1 MAQLPPSSTGASG
14 RTPLAPMFPPNH
26 RRRSRSESNYPETNQ
41 PGSRIHWTTAEGGMP
56 AAQPPAGLAS
66 KQTTEKLL
74 KKIEIENN
82 IKKAAQAMLQ
92 AYNSGTHHD
101 PLSKRQVELQVNDSI
116 RNIANLQWQV
126 DHLESLSSREKQLV
140 QSATITPQATILSP
154 VFSEPEPIPEEFDV
168 AAFVADYDSQ
178 FTNISDQ
185 ALLDSLEGLLR
196 ALLQGN
202 QNGQLY
208 RPDMLKCII
217 KCLAHNSWRIRAQ
230 CYRLMRHLEVNWD
243 DLSSL
248 DYLEFGIMRS
258 LVYEDG
264 VQMERDQALKFLWQM
279 FRHYVTF
286 RREGLVRLVIAVA
299 EHADDK
305 LRNITLLMLCEL
317 LIRFPELTIRSGVIK
332 VLTAAANDGPW
343 DISRMV
349 VHALMFTLDRPVS
362 RRFII
367 YGLDLETLVGGIH
380 ESYHRSTVHEDRAKI
395 SAGILAVVFNSWPG
409 LHYLLSNHG
418 RAFQTVTVALTTT
431 PKPVQLTLL
440 RMLYRVFGIT
450 KPRSTSHA
458 TLSDRSSRIWEGTA
472 ELDYLANG
480 AVHSPVR
487 HLTVPAGFNLS
498 NVHRTLL
505 LMLFADAGLL
515 KNLVKLALDKDQ
527 EVSQLALYLVYS
539 LLQAAAIPLP
549 SPYVLKTQD
558 IPATF
563 QSAFDFDKGNE
574 RHEAADVL
582 VALEN
587 YFCGRDHTVSR
598 STRSSRAPPSKLQ
611 LKMANLFKHRL
622 MTQHDE
628 METKTLLAES
638 QVLTE
643 ADYNSWNWDVIDEL
657 LTGPLTSR
665 ERLDDTLK
673 TCLFFPILSN
683 FFCPSKGPFH
693 SLACSKANIRYVR
706 AGCRMLD
713 CLLVSNEGIHW
724 LQECDLLRNVRD
736 QLEASTPLSNVTITD
751 NVFDK
756 DKLRSTLSFGYFK
769 FIQVLSK
776 NPRGVRLLEHFSFYH
791 LFYILAQ
798 MRSQDDVIKGMLS
811 HMDYESNGH
820 PRVILAQTMT
830 TANNKLRSF
839 ATQFLGQVLAPSV
852 PDFSTWG
859 IQLLLFQLYDPAP
872 EVQRL
877 ALSLLL
883 RACQDPRNLASV
895 VEARPNFEH
904 FAEAWDSLK
913 LLMVGTVE
921 GLQYLST
928 LLRTDLGPGD
938 LVDQLIE
945 HWTTRGNEDY
955 VTQLETDLAE
965 YAAGE
970 HLGLAETDFAYDV
983 SHNQKHF
990 STSLPATDSEIDP
1003 AAAVVRSFHTA
1014 PHLLGQLACTESGR
1028 TILVECGLLDQLV
1041 ATVTGFATPAD
1052 AQPVPAATLLTL
1064 KAALWALGNVCLSD
1078 EGAVLVNERGA
1089 VQATVDLLAT
1099 TAICNLRGTCLYVL
1113 AMMAVAPAARQTLT
1127 EAGWLPTSS
1136 PRGHSDRSYFVPPD
1150 IVAALTLTDWR
1161 EPPPS
1166 ATAETEFEA
1175 KSGTERMGS
1184 VSSPPERPTT
1194 ATDGEADGDLP
1205 VPSGHGEEL
1214 PKERDSEAEASGR
1227 PDQPE
1232 VKDTTV
1238 STLEIV
1244 KSPARDDPLI
1254 SALETEVIRSIGG
1267 LCTNVLQNAACK
1279 ALISARTHHIDLF
1292 RSMKFCRRVL
1302 DFIGHLHFRFNARRF
1317 IIDLFSLDLAAHIPT
1332 FRTAPTPPGRM
1343 TLQLRKPRSKSPR
1356 LLPPPLASVGP
1367 MPSTDPPPLLARPA
1381 TTELSAGM
1389 TSTVP
1394 LTMVAP
1400 IPRAPPPPPLQLQM
1414 AHLPIPPPKPVTPT
1428 TMVTPTYPAAPHQL
1442 PPSNSAAH
1450 LSSMGAH
1457 PGSSNSSSGSSSF
1470 TNANLGPAKANS
1482 MRRHSLL
1489 RYHVPPASSSRP
1501 RSSSASNMPPSGP
1514 KPSLTERATAAEI
1527 PRRSAITPPLP
1538 PSGSSHHVSQPH
1550 HRHPH
1555 SHPEPSSSSSPS
1567 MTVLAIP
1574 PRSPRRRPS
1583 AERTPTTPTSPLA
1596 VVHPST
1602 GAALPNS
1609 PKRLPPTT
1617 HLPFGSGTS
1626 TFSLAR
1632 EPSPS
1637 SDGLAPAVATLATT
1651 TTRSSPFTLPP
1662 HPTSRPRVD
1671 SVPTTLPSAR
1681 FNRQRAGT
1689 DESAGS
1695 VLATSAPRNMA
1706 ASGTIGT
1713 GTPANVTMTTGP
1725 TMTRMHRIHS
1735 QQLSTTSRTRAA
1747 VHLTD
1752 FHLPEDAAAL
1762 DALAETLLSSYP
1774 TETTTTATSTP
1785 FATQSMAN
1793 LRIGGSAGGVG
1804 GDLSEPPG
1812 STSSPVSPLASLPL
1826 KQPAKE
1832 L

>member
-26 RRRSRSESNYPETNQ
+26 RRRSRSESNYPETTQ

-450 KPRSTSHA
+450 KPRSTAHA
-458 TLSDRSSRIWEGTA
+458 ALSDRSSRIWEGTA
-472 ELDYLANG
+472 ELDYLTNG

-487 HLTVPAGFNLS
+487 HPTVPAGFNLS

-638 QVLTE
+638 QSSVLE
-643 ADYNSWNWDVIDEL
+643 S
-657 LTGPLTSR
+657 
-665 ERLDDTLK
+665 
-673 TCLFFPILSN
+673 
-683 FFCPSKGPFH
+683 
-693 SLACSKANIRYVR
+693 
-706 AGCRMLD
+706 CRMLD

-724 LQECDLLRNVRD
+724 LQECELLRNVRD

-983 SHNQKHF
+983 SRNQKHF
-990 STSLPATDSEIDP
+990 STSLPATDSETDP

-1014 PHLLGQLACTESGR
+1014 PHLLGQLARTESGR

-1041 ATVTGFATPAD
+1041 ATVTGFATPTD
-1052 AQPVPAATLLTL
+1052 AEPVPAATLLTL

-1089 VQATVDLLAT
+1089 VRATVDLLTT

-1166 ATAETEFEA
+1166 ATAETEFEV
-1175 KSGTERMGS
+1175 KSGTERKGS
-1184 VSSPPERPTT
+1184 ASSPPERPTT

-1205 VPSGHGEEL
+1205 VPPGHGEEL
-1214 PKERDSEAEASGR
+1214 PKERDPEAEASGR

-1238 STLEIV
+1238 STLEII

-1356 LLPPPLASVGP
+1356 LLPPPLASSSLALASVGP
-1367 MPSTDPPPLLARPA
+1367 MPSTDPPPLLAQPA

-1394 LTMVAP
+1394 LTMAAP

-1414 AHLPIPPPKPVTPT
+1414 AQPPIPPPKPVTPT
-1428 TMVTPTYPAAPHQL
+1428 TVVTPTYPAVPHQL

-1457 PGSSNSSSGSSSF
+1457 PGTSNNSSSF
-1470 TNANLGPAKANS
+1470 INANLGPAGANS

-1501 RSSSASNMPPSGP
+1501 RSSSASNMSPSGP

-1555 SHPEPSSSSSPS
+1555 PHPGPSSSSSPS
-1567 MTVLAIP
+1567 MTALTIP
-1574 PRSPRRRPS
+1574 PRSPRRRLS

-1596 VVHPST
+1596 IVHPST
-1602 GAALPNS
+1602 GAAMPNS
-1609 PKRLPPTT
+1609 PKRLPPPT

-1626 TFSLAR
+1626 TSALAR

-1637 SDGLAPAVATLATT
+1637 SGGLATT
-1651 TTRSSPFTLPP
+1651 TARSSPFTLPP

-1695 VLATSAPRNMA
+1695 VLATSAPRNIA

-1713 GTPANVTMTTGP
+1713 GTPANVTMTGP

-1752 FHLPEDAAAL
+1752 FHLPEDAEAL

-1774 TETTTTATSTP
+1774 TETTTTATSAP

-1812 STSSPVSPLASLPL
+1812 STSSPVSPLTSLPL